1 MANTKVT
8 KAVLADDAVGLA
20 QLDITNDP
28 SDGQALTASND
39 GSNNYTLA
47 WANNTVA
54 GISSS
59 ADATAITI
67 NSSEQVGIG
76 TSSFPSWS
84 GDLLKIGS
92 KSLYG
97 QLDIN
102 GAAYLVSNV
111 AYDGSNW
118 KYVTSDTGSIYS
130 QDPSASNSHLWYT
143 IADGTAGATA
153 TLNER
158 MRLTNNGQLAV
169 GNTGFGTGVIAYD
182 RDVGAPYWGM
192 NVTENSTYNDNS
204 GHSFT
209 SKHNTHGVIYIK
221 DEGGN
226 TGYAALPF
234 YPNGGGGVAYEWNIL
249 DPDNGTWVR
258 GNVGFGLGGS
268 SNLDF
273 TVAFATGSGTITV
286 TRTAGSALYRVV
298 IMEFAQQ

>member
-8 KAVLADDAVGLA
+8 KAVLANDAVGLD
-20 QLDITNDP
+20 QLDISNDP
-28 SDGQALTASND
+28 SNGQALTYVATSND
-39 GSNNYTLA
+39 LQ
-47 WANNTVA
+47 WADNTVA

-76 TSSFPSWS
+76 VSPDTLLHVSTTGS
-84 GDLLKIGS
+84 GDKAKIGNGTRHGFIAVDS
-92 KSLYG
+92 SGVSLGNEASQGGELLY
-97 QLDIN
+97 LNEAN
-102 GAAYLVSNV
+102 GYASIFTG
-111 AYDGSNW
+111 GS
-118 KYVTSDTGSIYS
+118 
-130 QDPSASNSHLWYT
+130 
-143 IADGTAGATA
+143 
-153 TLNER
+153 ER
-158 MRLTNNGQLAV
+158 MRITSAGQLAV

-192 NVTENSTYNDNS
+192 NVTENSTYNDNN
-204 GHSFT
+204 GHGFS

-221 DEGGN
+221 DEGNN

-234 YPNGGGGVAYEWNIL
+234 YPNGGGGIAYEWNIL

-286 TRTAGSALYRVV
+286 TRTAGTALYRVV